1 MANDGSFY
9 GAITYLIGEPQNF
22 AGQIIIYPIL
32 AIMFL
37 WILELIL
44 EIIFTIIRK
53 V

>member
-1 MANDGSFY
+1 MVNDGSFY
-9 GAITYLIGEPQNF
+9 GAVTYLIGEPQNY

-44 EIIFTIIRK
+44 EMIFMIIRK